1 MLQKHYAGTHYVK
14 KSYRDN
20 LAKQFNRSPGAF
32 ERRMAN
38 ISSIIQDLGY
48 DFLPGYKPLSNVGS
62 NIYSI
67 IESEINKN
75 LHLLNPDTHTIF
87 ELQVDG
93 YRKQIVKQDVAPSG
107 NINPKKNT
115 SQTTSIERDPKVKA
129 WVLENAKGICECCN
143 KNASFIKENGLP
155 YLEIHHMRRLKDDGP
170 DTIANAVAICPNC
183 HREIHYGKH
192 SKKLIKKI
200 YRSIKRLQE
209 K

>member
-1 MLQKHYAGTHYVK
+1 M
-14 KSYRDN
+14 
-20 LAKQFNRSPGAF
+20 
-32 ERRMAN
+32 
-38 ISSIIQDLGY
+38 
-48 DFLPGYKPLSNVGS
+48 
-62 NIYSI
+62 
-67 IESEINKN
+67 
-75 LHLLNPDTHTIF
+75 HLLNPDTHTIF